1 MFRTGANM
9 LSPRMAKKRS
19 TIKRKSYSWA
29 VYHIKGTPAELVGI
43 INDAP
48 DEQTAIERAIEQ
60 FQVPV
65 NERGR
70 LIALLQGNKA
80 RSETPRGH

>member
-1 MFRTGANM
+1 
-9 LSPRMAKKRS
+9 MAKRRS
-19 TIKRKSYSWA
+19 TTKQKSYSWA

-43 INDAP
+43 IKNAP

-60 FQVPV
+60 YQVPV
-65 NERGR
+65 NERGQ
-70 LIALLQGNKA
+70 LIALLKGNKG

>member
-1 MFRTGANM
+1 
-9 LSPRMAKKRS
+9 MAKQRS
-19 TIKRKSYSWA
+19 TTKQKSCSWA

-43 INDAP
+43 INNAP

-70 LIALLQGNKA
+70 LIALLRGNKA
-80 RSETPRGH
+80 RGEPPRGH